1 LGTTDAS
8 QVEIA
13 LRNLGYEV
21 KRVEQALSPGDLLI
35 GQVIRIDPS
44 PGTDL
49 LLGSEVLLIVGTGDP
64 APDPA
69 PAPAPPNN
77 FVTVE
82 PGE

>member
-1 LGTTDAS
+1 LGTTDAD

-21 KRVEQALSPGDLLI
+21 KRAEQALNPGDPLI
-35 GQVIRIDPS
+35 GQIVRIDPA

-49 LLGSEVLLIVGTGDP
+49 LLGSEVLLIVGTGDA
-64 APDPA
+64 APDPS
-69 PAPAPPNN
+69 PPPENS

-82 PGE
+82 PNE